1 MVLYGYDKYLTV
13 LGWDETKWENG
24 WESPEEAPE
33 TEGLYWN
40 DMTEEQQAAATEL
53 CYFEYLWDG
62 YPITDWQEN

>member
-62 YPITDWQEN
+62 YPITEW